1 MGLIVDLFAG
11 GGGASLGIER
21 ALHRIVDIAVN
32 HDREAVALHQ
42 RNHPYTRHFV
52 EDVWEVDPLEATGG
66 QQVDLLWA
74 SPDCKHFSKARG
86 GAPVS
91 KRVRSLAW
99 VVVKWAGKVRPAVIL
114 MENVEEFVT
123 WGPLV
128 MKRGPD
134 GRPLLDPK
142 TGHPVMIPDP
152 RRRGQIFRA
161 WVKHLQRLGYAV
173 EWRELVAADYGAP
186 TTRKRL
192 FIVARCDG
200 LPIVWPEPTHA
211 DTRLPKEH
219 RRGRKAWRSAASIID
234 WSLPCPSIFLT
245 REEGRALGVNRPLA
259 DKTMARIAKGVRRYV
274 LDHPRPFIVPVTR
287 SAGGARAHD
296 SRDPLRTVTTAN
308 GGEFALVTPFLGSHY
323 GPDGG
328 RDRPAE
334 SPVPAITARGTQTQL
349 VAPVL
354 VPRYGEREGQEPR
367 ARDPRRPMPA
377 VVPTGNGA
385 SLVAPIL
392 QKYHG
397 ARRATDARAVVP
409 SEPVPTA
416 DTSNRVSLVAA
427 FLAQHNTD
435 MVGHEAREP
444 MSTIV
449 GKGCTQAVVAAHLS
463 RLQGSNKTA
472 SAGEPERPIG
482 TVTAGGEHQSVV
494 AAFMQSYYSSG
505 GQDADPRQPMP
516 TVVATARHAPVT
528 VTLQGKPYVVV
539 DIGMR
544 MFSPRELYRAQGFPD
559 SYVIDAGLDGRWLT
573 KSAQIR
579 MCGNSVCPDV
589 ATAIVAAN
597 AGHLRRLRGEA
608 AE

>member
-21 ALHRIVDIAVN
+21 ALGRFVDVAVN

-52 EDVWEVDPLEATGG
+52 EDVWQVDPLEATGG
-66 QQVDLLWA
+66 QSVDLLWA

-99 VVVKWAGKVRPAVIL
+99 VVVKWAGKVRPDVIL

-128 MKRGPD
+128 MKRGAD
-134 GRPLLDPK
+134 GQPLLDPK
-142 TGHPVMIPDP
+142 SGHPVMIPDP
-152 RRRGQIFRA
+152 KRRGQIFRA
-161 WVKHLQRLGYAV
+161 WVKHLQRLGYVV

-200 LPIVWPEPTHA
+200 RPIVWPEPTHA
-211 DTRLPKEH
+211 DTRLPPEK
-219 RRGRKAWRSAASIID
+219 RRSRKAWRSAASIID

-245 REEGRALGVNRPLA
+245 REEGRAQGVNRPLA

-274 LDHPRPFIVPVTR
+274 LDHPAPFIVPITHGGGFRGR
-287 SAGGARAHD
+287 SGRH
-296 SRDPLRTVTTAN
+296 PVPTITTAN
-308 GGEFALVTPFLGSHY
+308 RGELALVTPFLGSHY
-323 GPDGG
+323 GSDGG
-328 RDRPAE
+328 HCKAADT
-334 SPVPAITARGTQTQL
+334 PVPTVTTRGTQNQ
-349 VAPVL
+349 VIAPVL

-367 ARDPRRPMPA
+367 ARDPQRPMPA

-397 ARRATDARAVVP
+397 ARRETDARGVVP
-409 SEPVPTA
+409 SEPVPTT

-449 GKGCTQAVVAAHLS
+449 GKGCTQAVVAAHLMTNTS
-463 RLQGSNKTA
+463 GHAGRHPDEPVATA
-472 SAGEPERPIG
+472 TTGQ
-482 TVTAGGEHQSVV
+482 HQSVV
-494 AAFMQSYYSSG
+494 AAFLQSYYSSG

-528 VTLQGKPYVVV
+528 VILQGRPYVVV

-589 ATAIVAAN
+589 AAALATAN
-597 AGHLRRLRGEA
+597 AAHLRRLVGEA